1 MNNQFIWIAN
11 FDLFYWMVISSIEFF
26 LALFSLYMIHVTWMI
41 SYHTEATRN
50 GQWEKLTDLTIEIE
64 PIQMFL
70 LVKYVSSL
78 VYFLQYFIISVR
90 KTNEFMIVIESE
102 LIENVP
108 WMEKEDICMNLISF
122 FFLTTK
128 WNTW

>member
-1 MNNQFIWIAN
+1 
-11 FDLFYWMVISSIEFF
+11 
-26 LALFSLYMIHVTWMI
+26 MI

-70 LVKYVSSL
+70 SVKYVSSL
-78 VYFLQYFIISVR
+78 VYFLQYFIISVC

-108 WMEKEDICMNLISF
+108 WMEKEDICMNLIPF